1 MGRIERWIFSNNR
14 HLHDLSFPS
23 WNVSARKLLDFGSS
37 AGRLFYQKGVGNLWI
52 LLWIGEHSPS
62 SIDFERREEIV
73 DRIECF
79 ESIDKSNPRSLRPH
93 FSPRKDEN
101 LYTLL

>member
-1 MGRIERWIFSNNR
+1 MDIVMDRRTF
-14 HLHDLSFPS
+14 
-23 WNVSARKLLDFGSS
+23 
-37 AGRLFYQKGVGNLWI
+37 
-52 LLWIGEHSPS
+52 S

-101 LYTLL
+101 LYIHCCRI

>member
-1 MGRIERWIFSNNR
+1 MDIVMDRRTF
-14 HLHDLSFPS
+14 
-23 WNVSARKLLDFGSS
+23 
-37 AGRLFYQKGVGNLWI
+37 
-52 LLWIGEHSPS
+52 S